1 MSNVEDLAAENASLK
16 QTIGTLNTCIAELEK
31 LNSWYEE
38 QFKLM
43 KKKQFGT
50 SSEQAKYNGVEE
62 QCCLFNDVEAE
73 HKAFQSEP
81 TEETIVVEHK
91 RKKGKRGESYED
103 LPVIQIEYTLPEKDQ
118 LCPQCGE
125 PLHVMKKEIRKEIRV
140 IPARLEIVEHI
151 TNYYTCRNCEKT
163 GITTPVIAAPSP
175 VALIPRSLVSP
186 SMMAYLMNQKYS
198 CGLPLYRMEQ
208 DLLRMGVNLSRQ
220 NMSNWIIAGASL
232 LRPLAEKLKRE
243 LLSNDVLMADE
254 TPVQVLNEPGKTP
267 QSKSYMW
274 VYRTG
279 VYAEHPV
286 VQFDYRVGRSGEF
299 AKDYL
304 KGFNGKL
311 TVDGYSGYEK
321 LESVTLCGCWAHCK
335 RYFDDALVPIPAK
348 DRTPELPE
356 AKGLAY
362 CEKLFA
368 IEKAATKAKLSAEA
382 RLKLRKTESKPVI
395 EEFYQWVDIQENR
408 TLPQSLLGKA
418 LTYAQNQK
426 AKLLGFLDD
435 GRVEL
440 SNNAS
445 ERSVKSFVIGRK
457 AWLFCDTQA
466 GASAS
471 AMVYGIIQTAIE
483 NRLKPYAYLN
493 YVFETIQRDGS
504 DSTEKLLPWSEH
516 IPEACRMSAKEIER
530 YEKKKH

>member
-1 MSNVEDLAAENASLK
+1 MATTQELATENEALRTRIS
-16 QTIGTLNTCIAELEK
+16 ELEK

-50 SSEQAKYNGVEE
+50 SSEQAQYNGIEE
-62 QCCLFNDVEAE
+62 QYCLFNDVEAE
-73 HKAFQSEP
+73 YKPFQTEP
-81 TEETIVVEHK
+81 TEETVIPEHK
-91 RKKGKRGESYED
+91 RKKGKRGESFED
-103 LPVIQIEYTLPEKDQ
+103 LPVVQIEYTLPKEDQ

-125 PLHVMKKEIRKEIRV
+125 HLHVMKKEIRKEIHV
-140 IPARLEIVEHI
+140 IPARLEIVEHV
-151 TNYYTCRNCEKT
+151 TNFYTCRNCEKT
-163 GITTPVIAAPSP
+163 GIPTPVIAAPSP
-175 VALIPRSLVSP
+175 RALIPRSMVSP
-186 SMMAYLMNQKYS
+186 SMMAHLMNQKYS

-208 DLLRMGVNLSRQ
+208 DFLRMGLNLSRQ
-220 NMSNWIIAGASL
+220 NLSNWIIAGAGL
-232 LRPLAEKLKRE
+232 LGALGKKLKEE
-243 LLSNDVLMADE
+243 LLENEVLMADE
-254 TPVQVLNEPGKTP
+254 TPIQVLHEPGKTP

-279 VYAEHPV
+279 AYTKHPV
-286 VQFDYRVGRSGEF
+286 IQFDYRVGRSGEF

-348 DRTPELPE
+348 NRTPELPE

-368 IEKAATKAKLSAEA
+368 IEKAATKEKLSAEA
-382 RLKLRKTESKPVI
+382 RLELRIKESKPVI
-395 EEFYQWVDIQENR
+395 EEFYQWVDIQENK
-408 TLPQSLLGKA
+408 TLPQSLLGKS

-426 AKLLGFLDD
+426 TKLLGFLND

-483 NRLKPYAYLN
+483 NRLKPYVYLN
-493 YVFETIQRDGS
+493 YVFEMIQRDGS

-516 IPEACRMSAKEIER
+516 IPEACRMSAKEIAR